1 MQSHAKVQSSKLCYN
16 WRNSPGLASEQWDE
30 WFGHTLQEC
39 GAGEWFINSHNH
51 KPRLT
56 SRPQAHPAWSQW
68 QVKNRQACLALAI
81 LTAMWKP
88 NQGSYQFAVPGCLQL
103 EGEYFTAVQKHGW
116 KRLII
121 LKDNRKQNSNTCCT
135 KATIPSQVWKG
146 VHSMASIQ
154 WATREEPSSWAKIS
168 PRMLQLFLW
177 FSHVPAFGDLKSQWK
192 EVFFQCKSRAL
203 SHPRTM
209 KFSLSLLAS
218 RWN

>member
-16 WRNSPGLASEQWDE
+16 WRNSPGWSLNNGMSGLDTPMGGGGLESVSI
-30 WFGHTLQEC
+30 TLT
-39 GAGEWFINSHNH
+39 
-51 KPRLT
+51 T
-56 SRPQAHPAWSQW
+56 SRPQAHPDWSQW
-68 QVKNRQACLALAI
+68 QLKNRQACLALAI

-88 NQGSYQFAVPGCLQL
+88 NQGSYQFAVLGCLQL
-103 EGEYFTAVQKHGW
+103 DGEYFGAVQKHGW

-121 LKDNRKQNSNTCCT
+121 LKDNRKQDSNTCCT
-135 KATIPSQVWKG
+135 KATIPSQLWKG

-177 FSHVPAFGDLKSQWK
+177 FSHVPTFGDLKSQWK

-218 RWN
+218 GWN